1 MCLGDDVFWDRPE
14 GLAVAIEHLGWPFF
28 TARLAR
34 GAIDE
39 RHRLWAGVGYVPAN
53 ETLKRSLSEADL
65 VLVLGH
71 HFEFDLGFGDGVAAD
86 AVIVQSSEDA
96 ELLGKNRRADVK
108 ILASPSSVISFLRSV
123 ETGVADGEWI
133 ESVLSGWRV
142 ERERQLD
149 GGRLGRAAASGCG
162 G

>member
-1 MCLGDDVFWDRPE
+1 ML
-14 GLAVAIEHLGWPFF
+14 I
-28 TARLAR
+28 
-34 GAIDE
+34 
-39 RHRLWAGVGYVPAN
+39 
-53 ETLKRSLSEADL
+53 
-65 VLVLGH
+65 LGH

-123 ETGVADGEWI
+123 ETGVADGDWI

-142 ERERQLD
+142 ERKTAD
-149 GGRLGRAAASGCG
+149 GCGRLGRAAASDCG